1 MEYNE
6 KEKDDGGQEKKSGEF
21 ESMQRKKVP
30 FLTIGGLFLA
40 VLAALLPGLP
50 VAGRL
55 LFAAAAIALVAADC
69 VLQMRM
75 QARREEEF
83 RELQRRLS
91 EAESRNGQ
99 AEARAREEAE
109 RRRAQTKEKLAAFYS
124 KVSHSLRIPI
134 SVIQGYADLLGS
146 GLIQDEN
153 VKREYLNKIRERS
166 EYLNTVLGQ
175 LLVEARVQADFSISV
190 WERFDLLEL
199 LRQITGDMHDAAQK
213 LGVGIE
219 LIADVHRL
227 PFEGDRTRLTR
238 AFYNI
243 LENSLKYMNA
253 AGKIT
258 ITVSLMEDKRVFLA
272 FKDDGAGM
280 DREEAEHVFELNY
293 RGSNSL
299 QGNGMGLYLV
309 YVTALAHHGTVS
321 ARSSPGKGM
330 SIVFLLP
337 QEQAEA
343 AGGK

>member
-6 KEKDDGGQEKKSGEF
+6 KEKDDGGQEKKSGEI

-153 VKREYLNKIRERS
+153 VKREYLNKIRADYKVFGIDDEADQLAALTK
-166 EYLNTVLGQ
+166 ENGIYYATV
-175 LLVEARVQADFSISV
+175 
-190 WERFDLLEL
+190 
-199 LRQITGDMHDAAQK
+199 AQN
-213 LGVGIE
+213 
-219 LIADVHRL
+219 
-227 PFEGDRTRLTR
+227 PFEIGVRVM
-238 AFYNI
+238 
-243 LENSLKYMNA
+243 EA
-253 AGKIT
+253 AVHAVEGQ
-258 ITVSLMEDKRVFLA
+258 
-272 FKDDGAGM
+272 DDGIVKVDGILVTRDTVQEYVAN
-280 DREEAEHVFELNY
+280 REKALEELKD
-293 RGSNSL
+293 
-299 QGNGMGLYLV
+299 YLAII
-309 YVTALAHHGTVS
+309 TAS
-321 ARSSPGKGM
+321 
-330 SIVFLLP
+330 
-337 QEQAEA
+337 
-343 AGGK
+343 

>member
-1 MEYNE
+1 
-6 KEKDDGGQEKKSGEF
+6 
-21 ESMQRKKVP
+21 MQRKKVP

-272 FKDDGAGM
+272 FRMMG
-280 DREEAEHVFELNY
+280 REWIVK
-293 RGSNSL
+293 RRSMSL
-299 QGNGMGLYLV
+299 
-309 YVTALAHHGTVS
+309 S
-321 ARSSPGKGM
+321 
-330 SIVFLLP
+330 
-337 QEQAEA
+337 
-343 AGGK
+343 